1 MFNST
6 ETSGT
11 GQTQS
16 EQSTGTAQEQSVE
29 PSVISED
36 FTITGSIESQ
46 GSIVVEGKV
55 QGDINCKKIRI
66 GETGVVEGA
75 LTAEEI
81 DIFGTV
87 EGTISGAQVS
97 LRQTSKVE
105 ADIYHELIEL
115 EMGTE
120 FSGVLKRSDSSENQT
135 G

>member
-6 ETSGT
+6 ETSGDR
-11 GQTQS
+11 QS
-16 EQSTGTAQEQSVE
+16 EIGQDAGTAPQQAAE

-97 LRQTSKVE
+97 LRRTSKVE

-120 FSGVLKRSDSSENQT
+120 FSGVLKRSDNSEN
-135 G
+135 